1 MFLVPRFYIALRC
14 SVPPASRSLPC
25 PHFGVFTGRV
35 KTGSL
40 VCQHSLSDLPPGLWR
55 SPARL
60 RVLSDI
66 FPFVRE
72 HLSTYGKSTYLLPND
87 ADFYY
92 MVVKFIPVKVVEVLS
107 SRMCNKGSV

>member
-1 MFLVPRFYIALRC
+1 MLASLT
-14 SVPPASRSLPC
+14 PASRSLPC
-25 PHFGVFTGRV
+25 PHSGVFTGRV

-40 VCQHSLSDLPPGLWR
+40 IALSDLPPGLWR

-72 HLSTYGKSTYLLPND
+72 HLSTYGKSTYVIPND

-92 MVVKFIPVKVVEVLS
+92 MVIYDRIKLHHQTDFNFTTS
-107 SRMCNKGSV
+107 SGSEI